1 MSKKSGDNTFV
12 WSLMILIIIAMICSK
27 YWENLEERMKNGVKI
42 GICEKIFLVFV
53 AFIAYIIVDFIMSR

>member
-1 MSKKSGDNTFV
+1 MSKRSGDNTFV

-27 YWENLEERMKNGVKI
+27 YWGNLEERMKNGENI
-42 GICEKIFLVFV
+42 GVCEKIFLVFA